1 MLEQLKAFF
10 AEAKSEFKKISWPT
24 QEDIKGST
32 AVVCVTIAF
41 LMATLAVYDLG
52 IMGVAKLMQRIFSK

>member
-10 AEAKSEFKKISWPT
+10 AEAKSEFKKISWPS

-41 LMATLAVYDLG
+41 VMATLAIYDMS
-52 IMGVAKLMQRIFSK
+52 IHGVAILMHRIFSK